1 MGRLSGKV
9 AIITGA
15 ASGQGEAEAR
25 LFAAEGAK
33 VVLTDVQA
41 QGEKVAAEI
50 GDSALFIR
58 HDVSSAEDWARVVRE
73 TLSRFG
79 RIDVLVN
86 NAATYNPKPLLETT
100 PDELERH
107 FRVNTLS
114 VMLGMQAVVESMLAV
129 GNGSII
135 NISSISG
142 VRNIPGQ
149 LAYATSK
156 WAVRGM
162 SGCAAAEL
170 GRAGIRVNSVCPG
183 MIRTPMID
191 LNPPEMNAQGE
202 AMVPLKRAGDPKE
215 VAEVVAFLASDAASY
230 VNGAEILVDAGLRL

>member
-1 MGRLSGKV
+1 MGRLTGKV

-41 QGEKVAAEI
+41 FGKTVAAEI
-50 GDSALFIR
+50 GESALFIQ
-58 HDVSSAEDWARVVRE
+58 HNVSSEIGWERVVNE
-73 TLSRFG
+73 TLAHFG
-79 RIDVLVN
+79 RIDILVN
-86 NAATYNPKPLLETT
+86 NAATYDPKPLVETT
-100 PDELERH
+100 AEALEHH
-107 FRVNTLS
+107 FRVNTLGP
-114 VMLGMQAVVESMLAV
+114 MLGMQAVLKPMLAA

-142 VRNIPGQ
+142 LRNIPRQ
-149 LAYATSK
+149 VAYATSK
-156 WAVRGM
+156 WALRGL

-170 GRAGIRVNSVCPG
+170 GHHGIRVNTVCPG

-191 LNPPEMNAQGE
+191 RNPPELNAQGE
-202 AMVPLKRAGDPKE
+202 AMVPLGRAGEPHE
-215 VAEVVAFLASDAASY
+215 VAEVVVFLASDAASY
-230 VNGAEILVDAGLRL
+230 INGAELVVDAGLRL